1 MNDTDLTGFIAYP
14 SSPKDI
20 GESIRAAC
28 VEIKRQHASWKM
40 QPWEA
45 NDIAGYCLIDPIL
58 EEIRATK
65 VLIADVTQLNFN
77 VSYEIGY
84 AIGLRKRVFLIRN
97 RSIATDQRL
106 ARDVGLFDTMGYEDY
121 SNSTHLLQKIKSIAS
136 LAPMPLSDAPVNK
149 NVPVYIVT
157 PREKAETEIRIIS
170 RVKKTGGIFFRSFD
184 PVENARLSVR
194 AAIDNSHNCAATV
207 RHASEICVGDSHRR
221 RSSRG
226 MS

>member
-1 MNDTDLTGFIAYP
+1 MAG
-14 SSPKDI
+14 
-20 GESIRAAC
+20 AA
-28 VEIKRQHASWKM
+28 VAM
-40 QPWEA
+40 
-45 NDIAGYCLIDPIL
+45 
-58 EEIRATK
+58 
-65 VLIADVTQLNFN
+65 
-77 VSYEIGY
+77 
-84 AIGLRKRVFLIRN
+84 
-97 RSIATDQRL
+97 
-106 ARDVGLFDTMGYEDY
+106 
-121 SNSTHLLQKIKSIAS
+121 
-136 LAPMPLSDAPVNK
+136 SDAPVNK